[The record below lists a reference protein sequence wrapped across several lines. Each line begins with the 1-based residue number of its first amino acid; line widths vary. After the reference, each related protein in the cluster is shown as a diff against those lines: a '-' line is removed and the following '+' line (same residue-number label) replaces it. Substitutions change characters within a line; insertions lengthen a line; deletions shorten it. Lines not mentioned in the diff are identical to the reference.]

1 MQFDCVSVEFL
12 ESRFE
17 VVVVVVAGAT
27 KSKTGARR
35 GALFTVKSVFKL
47 IVFLKRVD
55 LADALAYTGTV
66 EIFKFG

>member
-17 VVVVVVAGAT
+17 VVVVAGAT

-66 EIFKFG
+66 EMFKFG